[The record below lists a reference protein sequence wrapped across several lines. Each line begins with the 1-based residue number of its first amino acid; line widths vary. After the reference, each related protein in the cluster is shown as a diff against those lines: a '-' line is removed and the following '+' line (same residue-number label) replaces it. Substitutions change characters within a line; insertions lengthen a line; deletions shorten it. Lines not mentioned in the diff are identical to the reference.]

1 MVPTVPQVV
10 GAVLGMQEMAV
21 MAQVL
26 GRVLGLLEVLEE
38 TAGVVAAEALGS
50 PLWEDTGETAVFLF
64 IGKKEK
70 DI

>member
-1 MVPTVPQVV
+1 V
-10 GAVLGMQEMAV
+10 GAA
-21 MAQVL
+21 AAL
-26 GRVLGLLEVLEE
+26 GR
-38 TAGVVAAEALGS
+38 